1 MIYLAYQTHTDVME
15 PLRALARIGA
25 AALND
30 PSSTARMNTL
40 IATNRSIGNSR
51 FLLSVQP
58 YHYSAVGF
66 RLSGMCAADGERAA
80 HAEVRNVVRRRPRI
94 HPPLHQLHKFG

>member
-30 PSSTARMNTL
+30 PLVVSPGAACY
-40 IATNRSIGNSR
+40 ATWPRR
-51 FLLSVQP
+51 WRCL
-58 YHYSAVGF
+58 
-66 RLSGMCAADGERAA
+66 AA
-80 HAEVRNVVRRRPRI
+80 
-94 HPPLHQLHKFG
+94 QC